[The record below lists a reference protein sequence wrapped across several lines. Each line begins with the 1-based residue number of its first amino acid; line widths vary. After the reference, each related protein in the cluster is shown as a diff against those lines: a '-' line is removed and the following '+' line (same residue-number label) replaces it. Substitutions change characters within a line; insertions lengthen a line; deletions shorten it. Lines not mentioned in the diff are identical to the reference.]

1 MTYRLAPLTTQYL
14 RAFSRLIVI
23 AWLLGPL
30 SVSAQ
35 STTLLS
41 EEAKARVVAEIAS
54 WMAQREGIAQGR
66 IEVLASDR
74 RFRVPTC
81 EGALGLDY
89 VTRPTIEAD
98 KPANA
103 TVRASC
109 DASDWSA
116 VLRVNVNA
124 QPQRVVFARGLV
136 SGTLLEASHLIVA
149 QSGGTPSQKVLSD
162 LVGRSI
168 NRDVRAGEEIDDVI
182 LAQWVDVFVTTAAVR
197 LGERIGLNDVR
208 TAPVAFN
215 EAGLQQRLTQ
225 EQLESAVAR
234 RDLREGTTL
243 TLSDL
248 QFASAAL
255 VATGIL
261 EQGSVFDAS
270 SFAARE
276 LFEQLPRD
284 AVLDARQLQRATTK
298 RRLTPGTVIRYS
310 DIQMQPHV
318 GAGENVQLTVT
329 RGAISLTVDMI
340 AAGDGYLG
348 DKVELNNP
356 ESGESVIATV
366 TGVGRARR
374 D

>member
-1 MTYRLAPLTTQYL
+1 
-14 RAFSRLIVI
+14 
-23 AWLLGPL
+23 
-30 SVSAQ
+30 
-35 STTLLS
+35 
-41 EEAKARVVAEIAS
+41 
-54 WMAQREGIAQGR
+54 
-66 IEVLASDR
+66 
-74 RFRVPTC
+74 
-81 EGALGLDY
+81 LDY

-168 NRDVRAGEEIDDVI
+168 NRDVRAGEGIDDVI

-197 LGERIGLNDVR
+197 RGERIGLNDVR
-208 TAPVAFN
+208 TARLAFN

-340 AAGDGYLG
+340 AVGDGYLG

>member
-1 MTYRLAPLTTQYL
+1 
-14 RAFSRLIVI
+14 
-23 AWLLGPL
+23 
-30 SVSAQ
+30 
-35 STTLLS
+35 
-41 EEAKARVVAEIAS
+41 
-54 WMAQREGIAQGR
+54 
-66 IEVLASDR
+66 
-74 RFRVPTC
+74 
-81 EGALGLDY
+81 LDY

-197 LGERIGLNDVR
+197 RGERIGLNDVR
-208 TAPVAFN
+208 TARLAFN

>member
-1 MTYRLAPLTTQYL
+1 
-14 RAFSRLIVI
+14 
-23 AWLLGPL
+23 
-30 SVSAQ
+30 
-35 STTLLS
+35 
-41 EEAKARVVAEIAS
+41 
-54 WMAQREGIAQGR
+54 
-66 IEVLASDR
+66 
-74 RFRVPTC
+74 
-81 EGALGLDY
+81 LDY

-136 SGTLLEASHLIVA
+136 SGTLLEASHLVVA
-149 QSGGTPSQKVLSD
+149 QSGATPSQKVLSD

-168 NRDVRAGEEIDDVI
+168 NRDVRAGEGIDDVI

-197 LGERIGLNDVR
+197 RGERIGLNDVR
-208 TAPVAFN
+208 TARLAFN

-340 AAGDGYLG
+340 AVGDGYLG

>member
-1 MTYRLAPLTTQYL
+1 
-14 RAFSRLIVI
+14 
-23 AWLLGPL
+23 
-30 SVSAQ
+30 
-35 STTLLS
+35 
-41 EEAKARVVAEIAS
+41 
-54 WMAQREGIAQGR
+54 
-66 IEVLASDR
+66 
-74 RFRVPTC
+74 
-81 EGALGLDY
+81 LDY

-136 SGTLLEASHLIVA
+136 SGTLLEASHLVVA
-149 QSGGTPSQKVLSD
+149 QSGATPSQKVLSD

-168 NRDVRAGEEIDDVI
+168 NRDVRAGEGIDDVI

-197 LGERIGLNDVR
+197 RGERIGLNDVR
-208 TAPVAFN
+208 TARLAFN
-215 EAGLQQRLTQ
+215 EASLQQRLTQ

>member
-1 MTYRLAPLTTQYL
+1 
-14 RAFSRLIVI
+14 
-23 AWLLGPL
+23 
-30 SVSAQ
+30 
-35 STTLLS
+35 
-41 EEAKARVVAEIAS
+41 
-54 WMAQREGIAQGR
+54 
-66 IEVLASDR
+66 
-74 RFRVPTC
+74 
-81 EGALGLDY
+81 
-89 VTRPTIEAD
+89 
-98 KPANA
+98 
-103 TVRASC
+103 
-109 DASDWSA
+109 
-116 VLRVNVNA
+116 
-124 QPQRVVFARGLV
+124 
-136 SGTLLEASHLIVA
+136 LEASHLVVA
-149 QSGGTPSQKVLSD
+149 QSGATPSQKVLSD

-197 LGERIGLNDVR
+197 RGERIGLNDVR
-208 TAPVAFN
+208 TARLAFN
-215 EAGLQQRLTQ
+215 EASLQQRLTQ

-340 AAGDGYLG
+340 AVGDGYLG

>member
-1 MTYRLAPLTTQYL
+1 
-14 RAFSRLIVI
+14 
-23 AWLLGPL
+23 
-30 SVSAQ
+30 
-35 STTLLS
+35 
-41 EEAKARVVAEIAS
+41 
-54 WMAQREGIAQGR
+54 
-66 IEVLASDR
+66 
-74 RFRVPTC
+74 
-81 EGALGLDY
+81 LDY

-197 LGERIGLNDVR
+197 RGERIGLNDVR
-208 TAPVAFN
+208 TARLAFN
-215 EAGLQQRLTQ
+215 EASLQQRLTQ